1 MVRKTINILTDEANA
16 VTNPVNTMQASD
28 SMKAMRLPCLS
39 AKTDQNIAPKSIP
52 SIPGRETR
60 GDRKGSPS
68 DVSE

>member
-28 SMKAMRLPCLS
+28 SMKAMRRPCLS

-52 SIPGRETR
+52 SIPVRETR
-60 GDRKGSPS
+60 GDGKGTPS